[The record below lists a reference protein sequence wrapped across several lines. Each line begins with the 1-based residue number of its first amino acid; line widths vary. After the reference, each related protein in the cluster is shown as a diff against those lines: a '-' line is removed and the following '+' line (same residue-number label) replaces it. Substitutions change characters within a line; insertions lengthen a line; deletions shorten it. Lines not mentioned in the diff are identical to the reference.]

1 MKFFKYH
8 GAGNDFVLID
18 NRGEE
23 IPEERKPDLARQL
36 CNRRFGI
43 GGDGLIL
50 IESSSK
56 ADVKMRIF
64 NPNGSEPQMCG
75 NGIRCIAKHI
85 YDSGTERDEISIET
99 LASIKDVMVSREW
112 ETTYV
117 RVNMGKPLFERKDI
131 PATGEG
137 RLLEEKLEVN
147 GEEFEIYA
155 VNTGVPHV
163 VIFVEDIKKADVLN
177 IGRAV
182 RNNALFPQGTNVNF
196 LEIAGDNLFKIRTYE
211 RGVEGETLA
220 CGTGITASG
229 VIGAVAGEVDPGE
242 PIKIVARGGTVYI
255 EVEMK
260 DTEIET
266 AFMNGP
272 AELIFVGEIDV

>member
-18 NRGEE
+18 NRGGE
-23 IPEERKPDLARQL
+23 IPEERKPDLASQL

-50 IESSSK
+50 VESSSK

-64 NPNGSEPQMCG
+64 NPDGSEPQMCG
-75 NGIRCIAKHI
+75 NGIRCITKHI
-85 YDSGTERDEISIET
+85 YDSGTKKDEISIET
-99 LASIKDVMVSREW
+99 LAGIKDVRVSREG

-137 RLLEEKLEVN
+137 RLLEERLEVN
-147 GEEFEIYA
+147 GEEVEIYA

-163 VIFVEDIKKADVLN
+163 VIFVEDIKKADVIN

-229 VIGAVAGEVDPGE
+229 VIGTVAGEVDLKE

-272 AELIFVGEIDV
+272 AELVFAGEIDV

>member
-50 IESSSK
+50 VESSSK

-64 NPNGSEPQMCG
+64 NPDGSEPQMCG
-75 NGIRCIAKHI
+75 NGIRCIAKHVH
-85 YDSGTERDEISIET
+85 DSGTKRDEISIET
-99 LASIKDVMVSREW
+99 LAGIKDVRVSREG

-137 RLLEEKLEVN
+137 RLLEERLEVN
-147 GEEFEIYA
+147 GEEVEIYA

-163 VIFVEDIKKADVLN
+163 VIFVEDIKKADVIN

-229 VIGAVAGEVDPGE
+229 VIGAVAGEVDPRE

-272 AELIFVGEIDV
+272 AELVFVGEIDV